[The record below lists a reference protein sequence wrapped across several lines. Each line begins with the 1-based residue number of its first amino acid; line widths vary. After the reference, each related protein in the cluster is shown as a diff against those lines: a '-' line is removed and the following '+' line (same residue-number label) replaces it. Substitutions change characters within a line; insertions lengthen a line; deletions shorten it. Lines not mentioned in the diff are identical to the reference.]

1 MKKIIIFLI
10 VLILAGCTTTEYV
23 YVDLKPDYADPPI
36 RLDMEEPETVE
47 DLANIIVYYEEILT
61 EWESWGISVY
71 EVLEIPLP
79 DSLQLGE

>member
-10 VLILAGCTTTEYV
+10 VLILAGCVTTEYV
-23 YVDLKPDYADPPI
+23 YVDVKPDYADPPI